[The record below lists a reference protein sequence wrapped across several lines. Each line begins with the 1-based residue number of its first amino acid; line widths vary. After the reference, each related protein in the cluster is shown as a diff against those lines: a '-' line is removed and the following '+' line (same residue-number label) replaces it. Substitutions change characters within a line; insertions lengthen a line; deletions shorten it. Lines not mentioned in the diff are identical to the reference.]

1 MEKGDELQDLINL
14 FTILSR
20 KKNAEFVFNSSF
32 IEMIWKDSSK
42 RRLSAVF
49 SFTEDILIRKN
60 VRIIIKLTITE
71 LIFAFED
78 DDSDGNIFRKL
89 KNFGIQTITILEDL
103 EYL

>member
-1 MEKGDELQDLINL
+1 MVYFL
-14 FTILSR
+14 FKILNCISGILVSS
-20 KKNAEFVFNSSF
+20 FIFNSSF
-32 IEMIWKDSSK
+32 IEMIWKDSPK
-42 RRLSAVF
+42 RKLSAVF

-78 DDSDGNIFRKL
+78 DDNDGNIFRKL